1 MVPGGAAVVS
11 RADELRANE
20 ERANALRDRIRA
32 LVGEYYREAFPARD
46 FAPGS
51 SPVPI
56 SGRVF
61 DEQELELLVE
71 SSLDFWLT
79 TGRFAEQFEREFAK
93 FVGVREAVLVNS
105 GSSANL
111 LAVTALTSQ
120 KLGDRRLRPG
130 DEVITLAAGFPTT
143 VNPILQNGLVPV
155 FVDVQIPTLNVDVSY
170 LETALSDRT
179 RAVFFAHTLGNPF
192 DLDAVTAFTKK
203 HGLWLIEDCCDAL
216 GSTYRGQKVGT
227 FGDLATVSFYPAHH
241 ITMGEGGCVLTEKPL
256 LRTLVESFRD
266 WGRDCWCA
274 PGKENTC
281 GKRFDWQL
289 GELPHGYDH
298 KYIYSHV
305 GYNLK
310 ATDMQAAVGVA
321 QLKKLPAFI
330 EARKRNFAHLKSG
343 LKDAEEHFVLPEAT
357 PNSNPSW
364 FGFPMLVRETA
375 PFSRNALIDFLNEK
389 KIGTRQL
396 FGGNLVRQPAYAGLN
411 YRVVGDLP
419 NSDRV
424 MNQAFWIG
432 VYPGLTP
439 AMLDYVL
446 ETLNEIAL
454 KGHSLMSQQNSKGG
468 S

>member
-1 MVPGGAAVVS
+1 VS
-11 RADELRANE
+11 RADELR
-20 ERANALRDRIRA
+20 DRIRG
-32 LVGEYYREAFPARD
+32 LVGEYYSAAFPAPA
-46 FAPGS
+46 FVPGS

-61 DEQELELLVE
+61 DEQELELLVD

-79 TGRFAEQFEREFAK
+79 TGRFAEQFESEFAK

-111 LAVTALTSQ
+111 LAVTALTSH
-120 KLGDRRLRPG
+120 KLGSRRLRPG
-130 DEVITLAAGFPTT
+130 DEVLTLAAGFPTT

-155 FVDVQIPTLNVDVSY
+155 FVDVHIPTFNVDVSS
-170 LETALSDRT
+170 LEAALSSRT
-179 RAVFFAHTLGNPF
+179 RAVIFAHTLGNPF
-192 DLDAVTAFTKK
+192 DLDAVTAFANK

-216 GSTYRGQKVGT
+216 GSTYRGKKVGT
-227 FGDLATVSFYPAHH
+227 FGDFATVSFYPAHH
-241 ITMGEGGCVLTEKPL
+241 ITMGEGGCVLTDKPL

-274 PGKENTC
+274 PGNENTC

-330 EARKRNFAHLKSG
+330 EARKRNFARLKAG
-343 LKDAEEHFVLPEAT
+343 LKEVEEHFILPEAT
-357 PNSNPSW
+357 PNSDPSW
-364 FGFPMLVRETA
+364 FGFPLLLRETA
-375 PFSRNALIDFLNEK
+375 PSSRNALIEFLNAR

-411 YRVVGDLP
+411 YRVVGNLG

-446 ETLNEIAL
+446 ESINEIAF
-454 KGHSLMSQQNSKGG
+454 KGVLSDAARK
-468 S
+468 